1 MQYSA
6 PCSSLLS
13 DPIISF
19 SQLLSFLQ
27 RVNENLKVLCEV
39 IVLHGEVHG
48 ALDSLIAGVHYL
60 PGQPIQGLLYIQI
73 VVGVIQIVIS
83 KSYISFK
90 ITQNS
95 TIYVLMSGLEKLG
108 FRKKGGPYLR
118 RRLERVFMCWAANQF
133 FFGSRNVCRNEDI
146 FPSPLSV
153 YRPRSECAIG
163 ISSGRLVCSRRR
175 IFWAEIYI

>member
-1 MQYSA
+1 M
-6 PCSSLLS
+6 
-13 DPIISF
+13 
-19 SQLLSFLQ
+19 
-27 RVNENLKVLCEV
+27 
-39 IVLHGEVHG
+39 LHGEVHG

-118 RRLERVFMCWAANQF
+118 RRLERVFMC
-133 FFGSRNVCRNEDI
+133 
-146 FPSPLSV
+146 
-153 YRPRSECAIG
+153 
-163 ISSGRLVCSRRR
+163 
-175 IFWAEIYI
+175 